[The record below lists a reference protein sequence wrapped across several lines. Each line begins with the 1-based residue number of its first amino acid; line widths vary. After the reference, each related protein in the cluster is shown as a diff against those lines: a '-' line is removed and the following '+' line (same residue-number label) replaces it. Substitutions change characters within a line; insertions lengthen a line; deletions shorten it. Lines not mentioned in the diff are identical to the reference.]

1 MNWSSF
7 DQHVMARVLRLAERG
22 RCTTDPNP
30 RVACVLAKDQQI
42 LAEAW
47 HVRAGQ
53 AHAETLALAATDQA
67 AGSTCYV
74 SLEPCSH
81 HGHTPPC
88 AEALIEAGVRRVVIA
103 GADPDPRV
111 SGRGVQALRAAGVDV
126 ASGLMAAQAAELN
139 RGFIKRMEQGL
150 PWVRLKLA
158 LSLDGRIALA
168 NGRSQ
173 WLSSPQSR
181 QDAHSL
187 RAASS
192 VIMTGIGTVLTDDP
206 RLTVRDFDGPFI
218 PPLRVVLDS
227 RLRTPPTAR
236 LLHGPERTLIFTG
249 SSDAEKIHT
258 LETAG
263 AEIVQVPVHN
273 GRPEPGAVLRGL
285 VAREQS
291 NEVLLEAGGTLSG
304 AFIQSGCWDELVFYL
319 SPMLLGDRA
328 QAAMLLPEYAGLA
341 DCPQLVITGLRQL
354 GDDVRITA
362 RPRRA

>member
-1 MNWSSF
+1 
-7 DQHVMARVLRLAERG
+7 MARVLRLAERG

-30 RVACVLAKDQQI
+30 RVGCILARDQQI

-53 AHAETLALAATDQA
+53 AHAETLALSATDKA
-67 AGSTCYV
+67 SGSTCYV

-81 HGHTPPC
+81 HGRTPPC
-88 AEALIEAGVRRVVIA
+88 SEALIEAGVRRVVIA

-173 WLSSPQSR
+173 WLSSPQAR
-181 QDAHSL
+181 RDAHAL

-192 VIMTGIGTVLTDDP
+192 VIMTGVGTVLADDP
-206 RLTVRDFDGPFI
+206 RLTVRGFDGPFA

-227 RLRTPPTAR
+227 RLRTPPAAR
-236 LLHGPERTLIFTG
+236 VLRGPERTLVFTA
-249 SSDAEKIHT
+249 SSDAGKIRAI
-258 LETAG
+258 ENAG
-263 AEIVQVPVHN
+263 AEVVRMPPCN
-273 GRPEPGAVLRGL
+273 GRPEPGAVLREL
-285 VAREQS
+285 AAREQS
-291 NEVLLEAGGTLSG
+291 NEVLLEAGGALGG
-304 AFIQSGCWDELVFYL
+304 AFMEAGCWDELVLYL

-328 QAAMLLPEYAGLA
+328 QAAMRLPEYASLE
-341 DCPQLVITGLRQL
+341 DCPQLVITGRRQL
-354 GDDVRITA
+354 GSNVRITA